1 MIKVKLAADIGP
13 WLRLL
18 VVLLHWPE
26 KVLSELLIGLRSLIP
41 L

>member
-13 WLRLL
+13 SVLML
-18 VVLLHWPE
+18 VLLHWPE
-26 KVLSELLIGLRSLIP
+26 AVPSELLIGLHSLTP